1 MSTDRYVMGLFTKEK
16 AAVSAIGAL
25 ESSPWKLV
33 RVHGPFP
40 SHPILHALKFR
51 KSRVGYFTLA
61 GGITGFITGYALSI
75 YSSVQWNLIVSGKP
89 VVALIPFFVVGYEL
103 TILFGILGTVLGIL
117 LSARIP
123 EFRSLKEIY
132 DPRCSGGHFGL
143 VVRCGAGEEKDLDA
157 FLANLGAETRRFD
170 PPEGMDPAAGR
181 A

>member
-1 MSTDRYVMGLFTKEK
+1 MSTDRYVMGLFAKESGV
-16 AAVSAIGAL
+16 VSAIGAL
-25 ESSPWKLV
+25 ESSPWKLL

-61 GGITGFITGYALSI
+61 GGITGFFTGYALSI

-89 VVALIPFFVVGYEL
+89 VVALIPFFVVGYEM

-123 EFRSLKEIY
+123 EFKSLKEVY
-132 DPRCSGGHFGL
+132 DPRCSGDRFG
-143 VVRCGAGEEKDLDA
+143 VVVGCEAGREGEIEA
-157 FLANLGAETRRFD
+157 FFANLGAETRRFET
-170 PPEGMDPAAGR
+170 PEGMDAAIDK